1 MRRRMTV
8 LSSAVACAL
17 LLTCAGAT
25 AGQPPQ
31 RVKKDVPFVP
41 TLPELVDEILRLAN
55 VGKDDVVYDLG
66 CGDGR
71 LVIAAVQKFGAKRA
85 VGIDIDP
92 ERIKESN
99 ENAQAAG
106 VADRVK
112 FIEQDLFE
120 ADIREATVV
129 TLYLLPEVNLR
140 LRPKLWAEL
149 KPGTRVVSNAF
160 DMGDWKYEK
169 FAQVG
174 EQPIYFWTIPAKPPA
189 AAKQ

>member
-1 MRRRMTV
+1 MTV